1 MRRIV
6 SSLHQELISVFEFRS
21 KAETANLE
29 LVGPVR
35 DQDTCRRV
43 AGKGR
48 RFRETGK
55 HTASFF
61 SVPNIKNDEGNTTGL
76 RRYRKI
82 LMGFDAKPFS
92 MELTIKFDSQGNI

>member
-1 MRRIV
+1 
-6 SSLHQELISVFEFRS
+6 L
-21 KAETANLE
+21 K

-43 AGKGR
+43 AGRGR

-55 HTASFF
+55 HTVSF
-61 SVPNIKNDEGNTTGL
+61 SIIPHIKNDEGTTTGL

-82 LMGFDAKPFS
+82 LMGFDAKSFS
-92 MELTIKFDSQGNI
+92 IGLTTKFDSQGNI